1 MIRIVFHFSIR
12 VYWKDAP
19 KDSKN
24 RHLPKQDNRRFGDE
38 AEAEINA
45 MTCRRGK
52 STVDNYHTALRS
64 FLCYAGE
71 DILVTDIRKE
81 TAEGWQQWL
90 KGRGITLNTISC
102 YMRSLRVIVSKVC
115 GEAVSRQVFNTV
127 FTGNT
132 RTDKRSVPPKD
143 ISRLRNLTLAA
154 GSQLAFVRDL
164 FLFCLYALGMP
175 LVDVAFLRKKQMNN
189 GYIEYQRHKTS
200 QRIRIKV
207 ERPMQQIINRYTVA
221 DSPFVFPI
229 LNQGTIEEYE
239 KFRNHYNR
247 LLHRLSEMAGISRT
261 LTSYVARHSW
271 ASMAY
276 SANVD
281 LPVISKALGHTS
293 SKTTQVYIR
302 EIDDSR
308 IDQANRKLLN
318 SITSAQE
325 VRRI

>member
-1 MIRIVFHFSIR
+1 
-12 VYWKDAP
+12 
-19 KDSKN
+19 
-24 RHLPKQDNRRFGDE
+24 
-38 AEAEINA
+38 
-45 MTCRRGK
+45 
-52 STVDNYHTALRS
+52 
-64 FLCYAGE
+64 
-71 DILVTDIRKE
+71 
-81 TAEGWQQWL
+81 
-90 KGRGITLNTISC
+90 
-102 YMRSLRVIVSKVC
+102 
-115 GEAVSRQVFNTV
+115 
-127 FTGNT
+127 
-132 RTDKRSVPPKD
+132 
-143 ISRLRNLTLAA
+143 
-154 GSQLAFVRDL
+154 
-164 FLFCLYALGMP
+164 MP
-175 LVDVAFLRKKQMNN
+175 LVDVAFLRKKQVSN

-207 ERPMQQIINRYTVA
+207 ERPLQQIINRYTVA

-325 VRRI
+325 VSRI